1 MLHSVCQEYGLVFTV
16 YYRLEFIV
24 KSKVEIPKNVYKP
37 VTCNCWAVKWC
48 KELFSLSSIV
58 YQVVSCPTWVIL
70 TRKRKVSDMV
80 VSGIGAGPLSSV
92 FQVLVMLVVVV
103 FGLHQ
108 KSCYIKHEN
117 TVRSYLFMWG
127 ALFCLLPDMWQW
139 TGASLTFVAPV
150 SVVPM
155 LKYLQVDVEVESND
169 CQNLCLC
176 CRYLTLL
183 IDHTCR
189 PTDQGVTVSFY
200 LSSKTWSGSGSH
212 VSSAV
217 LSVILSHGVRS
228 EWTVVTEVTL

>member
-1 MLHSVCQEYGLVFTV
+1 
-16 YYRLEFIV
+16 
-24 KSKVEIPKNVYKP
+24 
-37 VTCNCWAVKWC
+37 
-48 KELFSLSSIV
+48 
-58 YQVVSCPTWVIL
+58 
-70 TRKRKVSDMV
+70 
-80 VSGIGAGPLSSV
+80 
-92 FQVLVMLVVVV
+92 
-103 FGLHQ
+103 
-108 KSCYIKHEN
+108 
-117 TVRSYLFMWG
+117 
-127 ALFCLLPDMWQW
+127 
-139 TGASLTFVAPV
+139 
-150 SVVPM
+150 M